1 MALEKKTLSFAMLKG
16 IDEKSSD
23 STRTPDGLSGLRN
36 MDFGKKGQ
44 LVKRGGFVHDT
55 NATITKFG
63 GGDISSGVAI
73 SQYGDET
80 LILDGKNLYSWIKE
94 GDNGQGL
101 LDRGTYVPCTVKN
114 EFKNV
119 QTDKRQGNCQI
130 AEKNGVRVY
139 VWEEYEFQGSDY
151 KTFVD
156 IEHIASGAR
165 LIETTEISSTAIVI
179 DGPGGGGTAA
189 DTTTLYKQAQ
199 PQCAVIGNYVF
210 IVYQE
215 RDGSENHLRYRSV
228 NCTSITTAAAVS
240 SEANL
245 FKTGTT
251 TQVKIGNSYPV
262 FQMDKF
268 SGVTYADAIVI
279 AYKTESSNSITVAH
293 LVASGATLSQ
303 ASTTIT
309 TTTNVYFSP
318 FNKVTTGVPNGII
331 LKCLNDVN
339 AASEYSIVLG
349 YTADTGGTYKVVL
362 VQIKDDLSA
371 KIDHASQNVLA
382 DGSSTGALHLLRGT
396 AGSVTDEGAIGVF
409 VEVYSPATDVG
420 VQGKIVPEHF
430 VRHYTLARGASTITT
445 TSNVVAFNTSVTS
458 DFFRYNGNIYCVLS
472 QVNDNALHI
481 DFDAIEPSGNSRG
494 LNNNAALVN
503 LEGEIV
509 GALRTGSAPLCLT
522 SDYITNNPADFDG
535 GRENR
540 RLLYGAQRVT
550 SRDSATEFVFGAS
563 RHYGYAFHDP
573 GSYGPGDYPDNIF
586 GVSLFEVDFDPARKL
601 ASVDIENVWLGSGG
615 FIHSYDGNSVVENN
629 FLNYPA
635 IKKIEESFNNATAT
649 GGFSDSK
656 VIKYCCI
663 YSWTDAKGN
672 LHQSTPSE
680 MVEQTITPGKA
691 TGVKA
696 ITAAG
701 TGYSTAPA
709 LVTTSTGSGTG
720 CQVNITANSS
730 GEITAVSI
738 AGVAFT
744 GSGYSDGDELTVVQS
759 GGSGGTFTVACS
771 GKSTIQVSAYVPS
784 LTRKK
789 DLTLKLYRTDH
800 AGSTFY
806 FVADIPIPERTALTS
821 SIVTYVDLPT
831 DETAITS
838 RPILYTNDL
847 PATGFAG
854 CSTDLVRHQNK
865 LISAG
870 TDDSAYASS
879 VIREGV
885 APGFPLLNHS
895 IDLTGDP
902 GKITAVES
910 NLDTLLLFTN
920 NDGYYVAGSG
930 PDVLGQGRYGE
941 PRLFARGHGALEGA
955 AHTDTPLGV
964 FYQTPQ
970 GIHVIGRDLS
980 IAYIGAQ
987 VEDTVGTQTAVSM
1000 TRRDSDQCVRIML
1013 QEASPSGKDIYCIF
1027 NYYYKQWT
1035 TYEIVFTNGAHQ
1047 VGEVFDGTSFQR
1059 LIANGFVQTQSSTV
1073 FRDTN
1078 TVVAGLGTASVT
1090 TQYTADIITGFISP
1104 TGLMKKDRIYRYML
1118 LGEFLSTHNLTV
1130 EVYNDY
1136 DGEDEGPT
1144 QTDTVSVSSDPT
1156 GLYLFRSHIANQ
1168 KSRSIQLVLKLDG
1181 VGQCA
1186 NIEGFALEVGMR
1198 PDKTTF
1204 KTIESRTL

>member
-1 MALEKKTLSFAMLKG
+1 MALEKKTLSFALLKG
-16 IDEKSSD
+16 VDEKSSD
-23 STRTPDGLSGLRN
+23 SARPPDGLKSLKN
-36 MDFGKKGQ
+36 VDFGKRGQ
-44 LVKRGGFVHDT
+44 LTKRGGFVHDDNMT
-55 NATITKFG
+55 LTKFG
-63 GGDISSGVAI
+63 GGTVSSGVAI

-80 LILDGKNLYSWIKE
+80 LILDGKNMYSWIKE
-94 GDNGQGL
+94 GAGGEGL
-101 LDRGTYVPCTVKN
+101 LDRGVYVPCTVKN

-119 QTDKRQGNCQI
+119 QTDKRQGNCQV

-139 VWEEYEFQGSDY
+139 VWEEYKFQGSDY

-156 IEHIASGAR
+156 IEHIASGSR

-179 DGPGGGGTAA
+179 DGPGSPGTAA
-189 DTTTLYKQAQ
+189 DATTLYKQAQ
-199 PQCAVIGNYVF
+199 PQCSVVGNYIF

-228 NCTSITTAAAVS
+228 NCANITSAAAIS
-240 SEANL
+240 SESNL
-245 FKTGTT
+245 FQTGTT
-251 TQVKIGNSYPV
+251 TQIIIGTSYPV
-262 FQMDKF
+262 FQIDKF
-268 SGVTYADAIVI
+268 SGVTHADAIVI
-279 AYKTESSNSITVAH
+279 AYKTAGANSITVSY
-293 LVASGATLSQ
+293 LTASGATLSRS
-303 ASTTIT
+303 ATTLV
-309 TTTNVYFSP
+309 TTTNVYFAP
-318 FNKVTTGVPNGII
+318 FNKVTTGVPNGIM

-339 AASEYSIVLG
+339 AASEYSIILG
-349 YTADTGGTYKVVL
+349 YTADTGGTHKVVL

-371 KIDHASQNVLA
+371 KIDHAGQNVLA

-396 AGSVTDEGAIGVF
+396 AGSSTDEGAIAVF
-409 VEVYSPATDVG
+409 VEVYSPSTDVG

-430 VRHYTLARGASTITT
+430 VRLYLLDRGGSTIATGAK
-445 TSNVVAFNTSVTS
+445 VVAFNTSITS
-458 DFFRYNGNIYCVLS
+458 DFFRYNGTIYCVLS

-494 LNNNAALVN
+494 LNNNSALVN
-503 LEGEIV
+503 LHGEII

-550 SRDSATEFVFGAS
+550 SRNSETEFVFGAS

-573 GSYGPGDYPDNIF
+573 GAYGPGDYPDNIF

-601 ASVDIENVWLGSGG
+601 SSVDIENVWLGSGG

-635 IKKIEESFNNATAT
+635 IKKIDESFTTATAT

-656 VIKYCCI
+656 AIKYCAI

-672 LHQSTPSE
+672 LHQSMPSE
-680 MVEQTITPGKA
+680 MVEQTVTAGKA
-691 TGVKA
+691 TGVKS
-696 ITAAG
+696 ITAPG
-701 TGYSTAPA
+701 TGYATATA
-709 LVTTSTGSGTG
+709 LATDITGSGTG
-720 CQVNITANSS
+720 CQVNVTANGS

-744 GSGYSDGDELTVVQS
+744 GSGYTDNDELTVVQS
-759 GGSGGTFTVACS
+759 GGSGGTFRISCS
-771 GKSTIQVSAYVPS
+771 GKSVIQVLVYVPS

-789 DLTLKLYRTDH
+789 DLTIKLYRTDH
-800 AGSTFY
+800 IGATFY
-806 FVADIPIPERTALTS
+806 FVADMPVPERTALTS
-821 SIVTYVDLPT
+821 SYLTYNDLPQ

-895 IDLTGDP
+895 INLTGDP

-910 NLDTLLLFTN
+910 NLDNLLVFTN

-941 PRLFARGHGALEGA
+941 PRLFARGHGALGGA

-964 FYQTPQ
+964 FYQTAQ
-970 GIHVIGRDLS
+970 GIHLIGRDLS

-987 VEDTVGTQTAVSM
+987 VEDTVGSTTAVAM
-1000 TRRDSDQCVRIML
+1000 TRRDSDNSVRIML
-1013 QEASPSGKDIYCIF
+1013 QKATPGGTDRYCIY

-1035 TYEIVFTNGAHQ
+1035 TYELAYYSGAHQ

-1059 LIANGFVQTQSSTV
+1059 LVADGRVKTQSTTN
-1073 FRDTN
+1073 FRDVN
-1078 TVVAGLGTASVT
+1078 AAGSSAV
-1090 TQYTADIITGFISP
+1090 QYKAEIATGFISP
-1104 TGLMKKDRIYRYML
+1104 TGLMKKDRIYRYMV
-1118 LGEFLSTHNLTV
+1118 LGQFVSSHTLEV

-1136 DGEDEGPT
+1136 DGEEGDPN
-1144 QTDTVSVSSDPT
+1144 QEDSVSVSSDPT

-1168 KSRSIQLVLKLDG
+1168 KSRSIQLLLKLDG

-1186 NIEGFALEVGMR
+1186 KIEGFALEVGVR
-1198 PDKTTF
+1198 PEKTSF
-1204 KTIESRTL
+1204 KTIASRTL